1 HEETLYVSTLRG
13 VYALAPA
20 RGSLA
25 GSRFRQL
32 PGLARSC
39 FEFLSM
45 PGGLLAACEGGVFQ
59 ISGHRARRLYSG
71 PDAITLLRLRTD
83 SSLVLV
89 GLTDGLGLLRR
100 SDAGWVFAGRIE
112 DFHAFVRHTVE
123 DDAGRIWIAT
133 RGPGLHRLHLDPDN
147 LQHTVISSYGTR
159 EGLPEGR
166 LRAFLLDGKLLVSSG
181 TGLF

>member
-1 HEETLYVSTLRG
+1 
-13 VYALAPA
+13 
-20 RGSLA
+20 
-25 GSRFRQL
+25 
-32 PGLARSC
+32 
-39 FEFLSM
+39 
-45 PGGLLAACEGGVFQ
+45 
-59 ISGHRARRLYSG
+59 
-71 PDAITLLRLRTD
+71 
-83 SSLVLV
+83 
-89 GLTDGLGLLRR
+89 
-100 SDAGWVFAGRIE
+100 AGWVFAGRIE

-181 TGLF
+181 TGLFVPDDAGGFRRDTRFDDVLDEETSYPIRLLSQDARAIWVSLPTGARRIDVTTRPWSIGPVLALENGLNYG